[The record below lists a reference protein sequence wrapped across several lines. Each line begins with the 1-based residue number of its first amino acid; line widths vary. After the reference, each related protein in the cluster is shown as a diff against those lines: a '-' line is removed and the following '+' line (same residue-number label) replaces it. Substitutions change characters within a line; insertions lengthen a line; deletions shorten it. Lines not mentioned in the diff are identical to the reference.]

1 MRRKLLHI
9 VLFINL
15 LGIISLSAQQADNV
29 PVRTPEE
36 EAAKQTE
43 MLQRLLPSL
52 NPEQKEQIYIINLK
66 YARERKQHP
75 GRAAAIDRMKRKDSD
90 YKAIL
95 TAEQYELLQIKC
107 SDQVPG
113 SCPPRPQNPIE
124 K

>member
-15 LGIISLSAQQADNV
+15 LGIISLSAQQTDNV

-66 YARERKQHP
+66 YARERKQYP
-75 GRAAAIDRMKRKDSD
+75 GRSAAINRMKRKDSE
-90 YKAIL
+90 YKLIL
-95 TAEQYELLQIKC
+95 TTEQYELLQTKC
-107 SDQVPG
+107 SEQLPD
-113 SCPPRPQNPIE
+113 SCPSRPQNSQ
-124 K
+124 

>member
-9 VLFINL
+9 ILFFNL
-15 LGIISLSAQQADNV
+15 LGFIPLSAQQADNI

-52 NPEQKEQIYIINLK
+52 DSIQKQQIYTINLK

-90 YKAIL
+90 YKVIL
-95 TAEQYELLQIKC
+95 TAEQYELLQTKC
-107 SDQVPG
+107 SDQH
-113 SCPPRPQNPIE
+113 SDSWPPRPQNPIE